1 MKYCYH
7 VTLYFNEIQEEYRG
21 CFDSDSKELRL
32 SDLRSYIA
40 KTYEKKD
47 KVTGFHVLR
56 SVRTIND

>member
-7 VTLYFNEIQEEYRG
+7 VTLYFNEIQEEYRA
-21 CFDSDSKELRL
+21 CFDSNSEELRL
-32 SDLRSYIA
+32 SELRLLIDEKY
-40 KTYEKKD
+40 KKKD